1 MKQNK
6 LFQGGPLDSNVVSDE
21 WPDLPFLRLSEWL
34 GTDSMHVQAAG
45 GNTSIKLGRT
55 MWIKASGRWLSDAGK
70 QDVFTPVDHGSMRKD
85 FELGLYNDVSSYSG
99 AKNNRPSIE
108 ASMHG
113 MLAHRIVIHTHPI
126 GIMPYLIQS
135 DGKEKLSSLVSGLS
149 CAWVDYAR
157 PGWPLTRRLLDS
169 ATVTANVFFLANHGL
184 VVGANSCAEVLSI
197 FEEIERCV
205 PHASRDLPPIE
216 SEKLKAFVTSGWRLP
231 RSLEIHALGTDPIT
245 LSLLRQGVLYPDQVV
260 FLGRHIPRLSP
271 GQTADEVWNTAQ
283 CSDNGPVAPL
293 VVIPGVGVV
302 VKDSISLAAEEM
314 LLAHTR
320 ILQRITPDSRIS
332 SLASTDI
339 DELVSWDAEK
349 YRQQLDAE
357 RRIAGA

>member
-6 LFQGGPLDSNVVSDE
+6 LVQGGPLESDVASNT
-21 WPDLPFLRLSEWL
+21 WPDVQFLKLSESL
-34 GTDSMHVQAAG
+34 GMNSMHVQAAG

-55 MWIKASGRWLSDAGK
+55 MWIKASGQWLSDAGK
-70 QDVFTPVDHGSMRKD
+70 QDVFTPVDHATMRLD
-85 FELGLYNDVSSYSG
+85 FEQGHYKDVSSYSD
-99 AKNNRPSIE
+99 AKNKRPSIE

-113 MLAHRIVIHTHPI
+113 MIAHRIVIHTHPV

-135 DGKEKLSSLVSGLS
+135 DGKDKLSSHLSGLNWT
-149 CAWVDYAR
+149 WVDYAR

-169 ATVTANVFFLANHGL
+169 ATATANIFFLANHGL
-184 VVGANSCAEVLSI
+184 VVGANTCSEILSI
-197 FEEIERCV
+197 FDEIERRV
-205 PHASRDLPPIE
+205 PQVSRASPAVD

-231 RSLEIHALGTDPIT
+231 GSLEIHALGTDPIT

-260 FLGRHIPRLSP
+260 FLGKHIPLLSP
-271 GQTADEVWNTAQ
+271 GQTADDVWNAAQ
-283 CSDNGPVAPL
+283 CSDLGSVAP
-293 VVIPGVGVV
+293 VIVIPGVGVL
-302 VKDSISLAAEEM
+302 VKESISLAAEEM
-314 LLAHTR
+314 ILAHAR
-320 ILQRITPDSRIS
+320 ILQRIPLNSRIT
-332 SLASTDI
+332 SLASADI